1 MIAVNEGARLVF
13 LLVGEDLDTG
23 VEEAQELE
31 TRISVNGGAFVATAN
46 EAQEIG
52 GGWYFVDLEPSETA
66 TVGPLVFVAR
76 SPDAAVEWRNLY
88 EVGER
93 SLGLDEEALAAALAE
108 AIEAALGEWEIAL
121 RVPVRLIRAGAM
133 G

>member
-13 LLVGEDLDTG
+13 LLVGEDLATG
-23 VEEAQELE
+23 VEQASEME
-31 TRISVNGGAFVATAN
+31 TRISVNGGAFVDTAN

-52 GGWYFVDLEPSETA
+52 GGWYFVDLEPSETGI
-66 TVGPLVFVAR
+66 VGPLVFVAR

-88 EVGER
+88 EVGGR
-93 SLGLDEEALAAALAE
+93 SLGLDEEALAVALAE
-108 AIEAALGEWEIAL
+108 ALEAALGEWEIAL
-121 RVPVRLIRAGAM
+121 RVPVRLVRVGTM